1 MVCIGPP
8 SLCREKA
15 VIAAAHIP
23 QAAPD
28 GNADLAAVYALPPG
42 DFRLADTGDVVGP
55 DAAGLGGG
63 GMGQG
68 FRQGGQQPQMGGPF
82 LALQKDFLR
91 RSAVFQRVVLRPAIC
106 VQGVPSAVVDL
117 PALIVV
123 HLALGLPHDL
133 PNFIADLHKLVM
145 PVVGINPPQIDCF
158 HRLTS

>member
-8 SLCREKA
+8 SLCRKKA

-23 QAAPD
+23 QSPPD
-28 GNADLAAVYALPPG
+28 SNADLAAVYALPPG

-55 DAAGLGGG
+55 DAAGLCRG

-91 RSAVFQRVVLRPAIC
+91 RSAVFQRVVLRPA
-106 VQGVPSAVVDL
+106 
-117 PALIVV
+117 
-123 HLALGLPHDL
+123 
-133 PNFIADLHKLVM
+133 K
-145 PVVGINPPQIDCF
+145 
-158 HRLTS
+158 

>member
-1 MVCIGPP
+1 MS
-8 SLCREKA
+8 SLCLGKA
-15 VIAAAHIP
+15 IIAAAHIP
-23 QAAPD
+23 QTPAD
-28 GNADLAAVYALPPG
+28 GNADLTAMDTLSPG

-55 DAAGLGGG
+55 DAADLCGG

-68 FRQGGQQPQMGGPF
+68 LRQGGQQPQMGGPF

-106 VQGVPSAVVDL
+106 VQGVPGAVVDL

-123 HLALGLPHDL
+123 HLALGLPQDL
-133 PNFIADLHKLVM
+133 PNLIADLHKLVM